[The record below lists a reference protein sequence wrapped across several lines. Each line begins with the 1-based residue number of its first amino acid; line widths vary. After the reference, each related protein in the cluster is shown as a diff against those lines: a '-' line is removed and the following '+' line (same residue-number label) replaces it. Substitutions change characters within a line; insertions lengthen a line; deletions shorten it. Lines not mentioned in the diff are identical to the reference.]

1 MLRKPIITFLGHVDH
16 GKSSVIEKIT
26 SLPITRGEPGLITQS
41 IRSYKVSM
49 EAIQK
54 LTQSLQKSAQVKI
67 PGFLLIDSPGH
78 AAFNNLRKRG
88 GNLAD
93 LAVLVI
99 DLNQGMQDQ
108 TLECIEILRSYKTPF
123 VIAANKLDLL
133 PGWNQLGQNVLQN
146 IARQRAPV
154 QEDLD
159 KRMYAMVA
167 RLAEYNLN
175 AERFD
180 RIDDFAKQIAIVPC
194 SALTG
199 EGIPE
204 LLMVLTGLAQKFLEK
219 KLEIDPAREGKG
231 IILEVKEEKRLG
243 TTLDVILYDG
253 SLKVNDQ
260 VVMGSLG
267 EPLVTKI
274 RGLFDYEGKKLQ
286 KVEQVNAATGVKILA
301 PGVKNAIGGMPLRV
315 VYNSVE
321 EVKQE
326 IKQEIEQVTL
336 AVDQEGIVAK
346 ADTLGSLEALLGLL
360 RKAGV
365 KVKRASI
372 GEIVK
377 KDTAEAG
384 TEKDPLNRIVAGFN
398 IPPITASEVKVICNQ
413 VIYKIVEDI
422 AAWREEER
430 KKMEA
435 KELEKVPRA
444 CKVQILPGCI
454 FRQSNPAVV
463 GVRVVGGVL
472 QANISLMKKD
482 GSRASYIKSIQ
493 MHNATIPEAKKDD
506 EVAISIPEIVVGRQ
520 IHENDLLYADLE
532 EQHFLKLKQL
542 KKYLKEDEIEVLK
555 EIAEIKRKENQVWGI

>member
-315 VYNSVE
+315 GYNSVE

-384 TEKDPLNRIVAGFN
+384 TVA
-398 IPPITASEVKVICNQ
+398 
-413 VIYKIVEDI
+413 
-422 AAWREEER
+422 
-430 KKMEA
+430 
-435 KELEKVPRA
+435 
-444 CKVQILPGCI
+444 
-454 FRQSNPAVV
+454 
-463 GVRVVGGVL
+463 VRRY
-472 QANISLMKKD
+472 S
-482 GSRASYIKSIQ
+482 
-493 MHNATIPEAKKDD
+493 
-506 EVAISIPEIVVGRQ
+506 
-520 IHENDLLYADLE
+520 
-532 EQHFLKLKQL
+532 
-542 KKYLKEDEIEVLK
+542 
-555 EIAEIKRKENQVWGI
+555 GIDS